1 MMADLLEKLRNLA
14 SETKTLTESL
24 QAKIQKV
31 NELQLQLANESERL
45 IQVSIQGQRISL
57 DIEEELKSIL
67 EAKKLKVVSMQD
79 IEKIFGDDAEVIIV
93 GEDDETLN

>member
-1 MMADLLEKLRNLA
+1 MADLLEKLRNLA